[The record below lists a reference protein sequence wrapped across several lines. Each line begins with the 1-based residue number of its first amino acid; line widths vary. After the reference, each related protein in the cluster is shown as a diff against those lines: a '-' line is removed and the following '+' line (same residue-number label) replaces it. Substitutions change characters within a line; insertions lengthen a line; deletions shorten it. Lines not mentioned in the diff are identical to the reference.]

1 MSDYLSSA
9 ISLGLNLFFASTRYH
24 RIRQAQGFKWHKYG
38 GHPRKHPY
46 PAMMSVVCET
56 DFEPEPAVVAGD
68 STTPSVFAPIEQ
80 YKLELL
86 TGTVRGS
93 F

>member
-24 RIRQAQGFKWHKYG
+24 RIRQAQGFKWHKY
-38 GHPRKHPY
+38 PY

-68 STTPSVFAPIEQ
+68 STTPSVLAPIEQ